1 MLERYPS
8 QIPNLASHCILT
20 FMLLAG
26 CVKQA
31 GPGVP
36 DSLSDSPSE
45 PDPAGE
51 LEVFTAAKLPAGIKL
66 TAVSKD
72 AIAVRTQFQI
82 SDLFSYTGSFELS
95 EEVGALQGQFYGEE
109 IQVGLPDGKIGI
121 FQFPRGMDDLISLP
135 VIISVFQHTT
145 AAAEKM
151 SLASPGVAT
160 QLALACTFG
169 ACGAQQLREA
179 NPEKP
184 GGGSCSIG
192 TSGQCDRFFFAVVE
206 RTFEHP
212 VLTSQ
217 IVEYWRGGV
226 ARHQGAV
233 LVCIKDGTV
242 IAKAVG
248 GFPESDPIDVGLVK
262 EAFVNLGQPPN
273 KDVDLKYQEISLA
286 CCGNLQ
292 KRLKVTAENYED
304 AFKRKTVA
312 FINFAHEGKPTET
325 CSFNCI
331 DGRCPGGL
339 LQTEDEFI
347 AGVKEG
353 ILSVN
358 CRTVVKDY
366 QADVDRIANEDECKV
381 IPPPLPPSD
390 CGTITWTCRK
400 DIVNSAINPPMWWD
414 GGNFDGNVAGCRNK
428 PSGKNCWPPVS
439 MENSPCSKV
448 YDVKSGWNDALY
460 FLGDS
465 VTMNC
470 SEY

>member
-1 MLERYPS
+1 
-8 QIPNLASHCILT
+8 
-20 FMLLAG
+20 MLLTG

-95 EEVGALQGQFYGEE
+95 EEVGPLQGQFYGEE

-121 FQFPRGMDDLISLP
+121 FQFPRGMDGLISLP

-169 ACGAQQLREA
+169 ACGAQQLIGA
-179 NPEKP
+179 KPEKP

-192 TSGQCDRFFFAVVE
+192 TSGQCDRFFFTAVERPINLPFVTSVVE
-206 RTFEHP
+206 F
-212 VLTSQ
+212 VK
-217 IVEYWRGGV
+217 GGV
-226 ARHQGAV
+226 ARHQGAT
-233 LVCIKDGTV
+233 LVCIKDGKV
-242 IAKAVG
+242 ITEAVG
-248 GFPESDPIDVGLVK
+248 GISPTTDATDQGIVK
-262 EAFVNLGQPPN
+262 QAFENSGQPLFN
-273 KDVDLKYQEISLA
+273 DAEVVYQEISLA
-286 CCGNLQ
+286 CCGKLQ
-292 KRLKVTAENYED
+292 DSVKANSKNYEE
-304 AFKRKTVA
+304 ATNRGLIA
-312 FINFAHEGKPTET
+312 YGYFAHEGKPTET

-331 DGRCPGGL
+331 DGKCPGRSPP
-339 LQTEDEFI
+339 QTESEFI
-347 AGVKEG
+347 NGVKEG
-353 ILSVN
+353 ILYVN
-358 CRTVVKDY
+358 CRTQVKDY

-381 IPPPLPPSD
+381 IPPPLPPSE

-428 PSGKNCWPPVS
+428 PPGKNCWPPVS